1 MINRRWK
8 WFIVHKYISSAHSYI
23 LYMNGTVSTDIPSV
37 SQTHR
42 PDLEES
48 SLPCSSCMDLTGAAA
63 TSQTNRETNQTQTD
77 KKKSSVHTTVK
88 MQGFYD
94 VKTKWDLSR
103 HSGNGCNVNL
113 KLWHYRECLWD
124 INKKTRMSHKLL
136 KEYRYHLVYFVKVFT
151 KC

>member
-1 MINRRWK
+1 
-8 WFIVHKYISSAHSYI
+8 
-23 LYMNGTVSTDIPSV
+23 MNGPVSTDIPSV

-94 VKTKWDLSR
+94 VTNKMRSKQSVWKWLQCQFKALTLQRMAVR
-103 HSGNGCNVNL
+103 H
-113 KLWHYRECLWD
+113 K
-124 INKKTRMSHKLL
+124 
-136 KEYRYHLVYFVKVFT
+136 
-151 KC
+151 